1 MQDLEGEV
9 DVSNGAVLLDI
20 DDENNSDC
28 SDDDED
34 ITMPHHSSID
44 DTLAIPVKTENRPGR
59 VVVLKRLSCKFLP
72 HMDYRID
79 KPIEISRSTY
89 DKIDEMIAKFP
100 LPPTHL
106 PRAQEAAAPSYSL
119 MSSAALKA
127 VNFGFGSLKRG
138 VDKLGF
144 FSPKK

>member
-1 MQDLEGEV
+1 MQVLE
-9 DVSNGAVLLDI
+9 NAVNVPTEALLLDI

-28 SDDDED
+28 SEDDDED
-34 ITMPHHSSID
+34 TIVMPLHISID
-44 DTLAIPVKTENRPGR
+44 DTITVPVRTENRR
-59 VVVLKRLSCKFLP
+59 SVILNRLSCKFVPLK
-72 HMDYRID
+72 DVKID
-79 KPIEISRSTY
+79 RPAEISGMTF

-100 LPPTHL
+100 QPPTHV
-106 PRAQEAAAPSYSL
+106 PRAQETVAPTYSQ

-138 VDKLGF
+138 VDKLVF

>member
-1 MQDLEGEV
+1 MEVPEGEE

-34 ITMPHHSSID
+34 VTMPHHSSID
-44 DTLAIPVKTENRPGR
+44 DNLAIPVKTENRPGR
-59 VVVLKRLSCKFLP
+59 SVVLKRLSCKFLP
-72 HMDYRID
+72 HKDMRID
-79 KPIEISRSTY
+79 RPVEISGSTFN
-89 DKIDEMIAKFP
+89 KIDEMIARFP

-106 PRAQEAAAPSYSL
+106 PRAQEAVTPAYSL

-138 VDKLGF
+138 VDKLGI

>member
-1 MQDLEGEV
+1 MKVLEGEV
-9 DVSNGAVLLDI
+9 DASNGAVLLDI

-34 ITMPHHSSID
+34 VTMPHHLTID
-44 DTLAIPVKTENRPGR
+44 DTLAIPVKAESRPGR
-59 VVVLKRLSCKFLP
+59 IVVLKRLSCKFLP
-72 HMDYRID
+72 QTDYRID
-79 KPIEISRSTY
+79 RPVEISRSTF

-100 LPPTHL
+100 LPPTHV

-138 VDKLGF
+138 VDKLGI

>member
-1 MQDLEGEV
+1 MKVPDGEV

-34 ITMPHHSSID
+34 ITMPHHSTID
-44 DTLAIPVKTENRPGR
+44 DNLAIPVKAENKPGR
-59 VVVLKRLSCKFLP
+59 NVVLKRLSCKFLP
-72 HMDYRID
+72 QTDYRID
-79 KPIEISRSTY
+79 RPVEISGSTF

-100 LPPTHL
+100 LPPIQI
-106 PRAQEAAAPSYSL
+106 PRAQEAAVPSYSL

-138 VDKLGF
+138 VDKLGI